1 MRAIIPR
8 GFLALQSG
16 RTLLVAV
23 AVVATACLATP
34 MACGT
39 ASSAAP
45 SSTVTS
51 SPISPP
57 TSAEQGGSLTTSM
70 TDITMPQPGSPAVPI
85 YKALGWDNVYVVY
98 WLQISAGWAYVHGLP
113 FTTPQGPTL
122 DTRALLQQDTSG
134 EWKVLEKSVVEGL
147 LTDVGQV
154 AEDVAVPQ
162 QFTAAHPDA
171 PMEIFPPARP
181 GDILIT
187 DAVRGELGN
196 PEYRFNV
203 SLLNQGGTWAYCELR
218 AFRYQGGRMS
228 ESRDLR
234 VLMGKDGT
242 KWVVRQMQD
251 IQAGARSD
259 FAAALKAQYPD
270 LPAGLLP

>member
-1 MRAIIPR
+1 MSVITSR
-8 GFLALQSG
+8 GFLARRSG
-16 RTLLVAV
+16 RTLAV
-23 AVVATACLATP
+23 AAAILATACLAAP

-39 ASSAAP
+39 ASPPAP
-45 SSTVTS
+45 APTVTS
-51 SPISPP
+51 SLVSPP
-57 TSAEQGGSLTTSM
+57 TSTAPGGSLTTSM

-85 YKALGWDNVYVVY
+85 YTALDWDNVYVVY
-98 WLQISAGWAYVHGLP
+98 WLEMDAGWAYIHGLP

-122 DTRALLQQDTSG
+122 DTRALLQQDSSG

-154 AEDVAVPQ
+154 AEDMAVPQ
-162 QFTAAHPDA
+162 QFRAAHPDA
-171 PMEIFPPARP
+171 PSDIFPPARP

-187 DAVRGELGN
+187 DAIRGALGN

-203 SLLNQGGTWAYCELR
+203 FLLNQDGTWAYCELR

-234 VLMGKDGT
+234 VLMGRDGA

-251 IQAGARSD
+251 MKAGAQSD